1 MDNNILTPLREK
13 IDVIDERIL
22 ELLNDRAQIALEIA
36 EIKKSHKLDF
46 YNPKREQEILERL
59 VKTNKGIFPNDTLKI
74 IFKEVFCATLSLEK
88 PLTVAYF
95 GPQATYTHMATMRY
109 FSSSCSYMPTGSIRE
124 VFEHV
129 ATGKAVFGVVPIEN
143 SNEGAI
149 NYTLDMFIDYDLSVY
164 AEILMYVHHH
174 LLSKCNER
182 SEIKKI
188 YSFPLVT
195 AQCRKWLEA
204 NMLGVPIF
212 EATSTAQAADT
223 ASGEE
228 GAAAISSDLAAKIYN
243 LNFIERNIEN
253 IKDNVTRFLVIS
265 KESQER
271 TGHDKSLI
279 MFSAKDQPG
288 SLYEIL
294 TPFKKQNINLTMI
307 ESRPSKRKAWE
318 YIFFAE
324 FEGHIDDK
332 KVKKAL
338 DAVKKRS
345 TFLKILGSY
354 PQVDTIEK

>member
-1 MDNNILTPLREK
+1 MDNNLLKPLREK

-22 ELLNDRAQIALEIA
+22 ELLNERAQIALEIA

-59 VKTNKGIFPNDTLKI
+59 IKANKGIFPNDTLKI

-95 GPQATYTHMATMRY
+95 GPQATYTHLATMRY
-109 FSSSCSYMPTGSIRE
+109 FSSSCSYLPTNSIKE
-124 VFEHV
+124 VFEFV
-129 ATGKAVFGVVPIEN
+129 DTGKAVFGVVPIEN

-164 AEILMYVHHH
+164 AEILLAIHHH
-174 LLSKCNER
+174 LLSTCNNR
-182 SEIKKI
+182 AEIKRI
-188 YSFPLVT
+188 YSFPQATV
-195 AQCRKWLEA
+195 QCRKWLEA

-212 EATSTAQAADT
+212 EAASTAQAASV
-223 ASGEE
+223 AAEEE

-253 IKDNVTRFLVIS
+253 VKDNVTRFLVIS

-271 TGHDKSLI
+271 SGHDKTLI

-288 SLYEIL
+288 SLYDIL
-294 TPFKKQNINLTMI
+294 TPFKKQKINLTRI
-307 ESRPSKRKAWE
+307 ESRPSKRRAWE

-324 FEGHIDDK
+324 FEGHIEDK
-332 KVKKAL
+332 KVKKTL
-338 DAVKKRS
+338 VAVNKRS